1 MIQLIIIPYPLFSST
16 FKFYLNQSDY
26 KMQINFESDLL
37 TFMQDDNL
45 KNNIILILVQVIL
58 VMIGKTIRRKVEI

>member
-1 MIQLIIIPYPLFSST
+1 
-16 FKFYLNQSDY
+16 
-26 KMQINFESDLL
+26 MQINFESDLL